1 MYALLSYDVVSSCF
15 GLLGCSYTN
24 YSVEL
29 QIPRLTRALSIT
41 SLSTHECPH
50 TARVSIVFSSQ

>member
-15 GLLGCSYTN
+15 GLLGYSSTN

-29 QIPRLTRALSIT
+29 QVPRLTRASSIT
-41 SLSTHECPH
+41 SLSIHECPH